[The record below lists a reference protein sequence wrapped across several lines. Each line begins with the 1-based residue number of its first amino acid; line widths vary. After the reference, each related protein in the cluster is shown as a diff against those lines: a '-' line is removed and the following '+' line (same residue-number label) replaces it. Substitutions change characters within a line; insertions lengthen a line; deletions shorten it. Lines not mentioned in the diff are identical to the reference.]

1 MKEWMGEFKK
11 YLTMRYPALEE
22 GSGDG
27 LAVVDELRAAV
38 CENIS
43 LYIEKNEEEF
53 EEYLNDFAL
62 AVWSLLT
69 TVSASSSRDRL
80 TITAIKF
87 LTTVSTSVHHTL
99 FAADNVISQI
109 CQGIVIPN
117 VRLRDEDE
125 ELFEMN
131 YVEFVRRD
139 MEGSD
144 LDTRRRIAC
153 ELLKG
158 IATNYKERV
167 TAIVSVQ
174 IQNMLGSFATNPAV
188 NWKDKDC
195 AIYLVVSLAT
205 KKAGGNSVSTDLV
218 NVESF
223 FGSVIVPELKSQDVN
238 GFPMLKAGA
247 LKFFTMFRN
256 QISKPI
262 AIALVPDV
270 VRFLGS
276 ESNVVH
282 SYAANCI
289 EKLLL
294 VKEEGGMARYT
305 SSDISP
311 FLPVLIGN
319 LFNALKFPDSEENQ
333 YIMKCIMRVLGV
345 ADITREVAGPCIL
358 ELTNVLAEVCKN
370 PKNPVFNHY
379 LFEAVAVLVRRACEK
394 DASLISAFEGSLF
407 PSLQTILVND
417 VTEFFPYAFQLL
429 AQLVE
434 LNRPP
439 IPPSYMQIFELL
451 LSPDSWRK
459 TANVPALVRLL
470 QAFLQKAP
478 HELNREGRLSQV
490 LGIFERLISSHT
502 TDEQGFYVLN
512 TVIENLG
519 YEVIAPYVSHIWAT
533 LFGRLQKNRTV
544 KFVKSFLIFMSLF
557 LVKHGSTNLVD
568 SINAVQP
575 NIFLVILEQ
584 FWIPNLKLITGAIE
598 LKLTSV
604 ASTRLLCE
612 SPALLDPTSVKQWGK
627 LLDSII
633 TLLSRPEQDRVEVE
647 PEVLDIG
654 ETMVYAATY
663 VPLQNAGR
671 KEEDPLKEIKDPKEF
686 LVASLAN
693 LSARSPGRY
702 PQIINENLDQAN
714 QTALLQ
720 LCGTYKLPIV

>member
-1 MKEWMGEFKK
+1 
-11 YLTMRYPALEE
+11 
-22 GSGDG
+22 
-27 LAVVDELRAAV
+27 
-38 CENIS
+38 
-43 LYIEKNEEEF
+43 
-53 EEYLNDFAL
+53 
-62 AVWSLLT
+62 
-69 TVSASSSRDRL
+69 
-80 TITAIKF
+80 
-87 LTTVSTSVHHTL
+87 
-99 FAADNVISQI
+99 
-109 CQGIVIPN
+109 
-117 VRLRDEDE
+117 
-125 ELFEMN
+125 
-131 YVEFVRRD
+131 
-139 MEGSD
+139 
-144 LDTRRRIAC
+144 
-153 ELLKG
+153 
-158 IATNYKERV
+158 
-167 TAIVSVQ
+167 
-174 IQNMLGSFATNPAV
+174 MLGSFATNPAV